1 MVLNTVKEADLKG
14 KRVLIRVDFNVPVK
28 NGVVTDATRI
38 KAALPTINY
47 ILDNGASLVVM
58 SHYGRPKG
66 QKNMDFSM
74 APIRAEF
81 EKLLGKPVK
90 LAPDVIGE
98 EVKKEVEALKPGEV
112 LLLEN
117 VRFYPDE
124 EKNGS
129 SFAKELASYGDLYVN
144 DAFGTAH
151 RAHASTEGVAH
162 YLPAFAGF
170 LIEKEVKF
178 MAPLLENPEHP
189 FVAVI
194 GGSKV
199 SSKISVLESLVK
211 TCDTIVIGGG
221 MAYTF
226 LKVLGH
232 SVGTSLVEDDYQET
246 AKAFLAAAE
255 KKGVKVILP
264 LDHVCAD
271 KFDENA
277 TPVAVDSVDIPEGLM
292 GLDIGP
298 KTVAAIVEEMKKAK
312 NVVWNGPMGV
322 FEFAAFAK
330 GTEAVAKALA
340 ESNAVSVVGGGDS
353 VAAINKFGLA
363 SQISHVS
370 TGGGASLEFLEGKVL
385 PGIKALEKTEKRRPY
400 IAGNWKMNLVP
411 SAAKK
416 YAKELADAY
425 KESGADCKFMIA
437 CPFVDLPGVVEAVKG
452 TPVIVAAENMANHK
466 EGAYTGEVSPL
477 MLQDLGVNTVILGHS
492 ERRQYYGETNEVV
505 NSKVLLALECGM
517 DVDLCVGE
525 TLEEREGGKL
535 EEVLTAQLE
544 VGLKGVKP
552 EEMSKITI
560 AYEPV
565 WAIGTGKTATPED
578 ADNAHAFIRETVAR
592 IYSKDI
598 AEKLIIQYGG
608 SVKAEN
614 VKALMAKE
622 NIDGALVGGASLSVE
637 KFLPIIAFN
646 K

>member
-1 MVLNTVKEADLKG
+1 MVLNTVKDADLKG

-47 ILDNGASLVVM
+47 ILDGGASLVVM

-90 LAPDVIGE
+90 LASDVIGE
-98 EVKKEVEALKPGEV
+98 EVEKEVKALKPGEV

-124 EKNGS
+124 EKNGEE
-129 SFAKELASYGDLYVN
+129 FAKTLASYGDLYVN

-151 RAHASTEGVAH
+151 RAHASTEGVSH
-162 YLPAFAGF
+162 FLPAYAGF

-264 LDHVCAD
+264 VDHVCAD

-298 KTVAAIVEEMKKAK
+298 KTVALIVSEMKSAK

-322 FEFAAFAK
+322 FEFSAFAK

-340 ESNAVSVVGGGDS
+340 ESDAISVVGGGDS

-385 PGIKALEKTEKRRPY
+385 PGIKALEKQGRRPY

-411 SAAKK
+411 SEAKK
-416 YAKELADAY
+416 YAAELAAAY
-425 KESGADCKFMIA
+425 KESGADCKCMIA

-452 TPVIVAAENMANHK
+452 SDIIVAAENMADHK
-466 EGAYTGEVSPL
+466 SGAYTGEVSPL

-505 NSKVLLALECGM
+505 NGKVLLALECGM

-552 EEMSKITI
+552 EEMAKITI

-592 IYSKDI
+592 LYSKDI

-622 NIDGALVGGASLSVE
+622 NIDGALVGGASLSVD